1 MHYNGSVM
9 KKENKVTIKI
19 PRKLYD
25 NLQKITERT
34 GFNSVTDFVVY
45 CLRDIVYEVK
55 EEKDIKLTSKDVHSV
70 KKRLKSLGYL
80 D

>member
-1 MHYNGSVM
+1 MSVM
-9 KKENKVTIKI
+9 AKDNKVTIKI

-25 NLQKITERT
+25 NLGKITEQT
-34 GFNSVTDFVVY
+34 GFNSVTDFIVY
-45 CLRDIVYEVK
+45 CLRDVVYEVK
-55 EEKDIKLTSKDVHSV
+55 EEKDVKLTSKDVHSV

>member
-1 MHYNGSVM
+1 MHYNVSVM
-9 KKENKVTIKI
+9 AKDNKVTIKI

-25 NLQKITERT
+25 NLQKITDRT

-55 EEKDIKLTSKDVHSV
+55 EEKDVKLTSKDVHSV

>member
-1 MHYNGSVM
+1 MA
-9 KKENKVTIKI
+9 KDNKVTIKI

-25 NLQKITERT
+25 NLQKITKRT

-55 EEKDIKLTSKDVHSV
+55 EEKDVKLTSKDVHSV